1 MHRPFELCSIDIA
14 VGKLSLREIEIGM
27 TYGGL
32 IEGRPSRTVNDSL
45 IDRLARSRSHRQ
57 DRIHVVPPERTIED
71 GREYL
76 PPVRCVAYFEGPCTS
91 NNTEDWVYSHLT
103 VGWFQQPCGTALI
116 SPEAVT
122 RMYNLPW
129 LTLATDVLWHDL

>member
-32 IEGRPSRTVNDSL
+32 
-45 IDRLARSRSHRQ
+45 
-57 DRIHVVPPERTIED
+57 
-71 GREYL
+71 
-76 PPVRCVAYFEGPCTS
+76 
-91 NNTEDWVYSHLT
+91 
-103 VGWFQQPCGTALI
+103 
-116 SPEAVT
+116 
-122 RMYNLPW
+122 YNLPW